1 MCWLFTLL
9 AFGIFIVIITS
20 IYFLRSTEYQE
31 FMGKWMID
39 FERTRNDTFYG
50 KAMSEKAFEQLKKT
64 TKDNIF
70 EIRRNLFCRET
81 YEDGKIKKVKGTI
94 QIIAHSSSLL
104 FFKTQE
110 VTGSDLRIVLYRI
123 SEDLMIVCYMLP
135 GVELGNASTFVMK
148 RISL

>member
-1 MCWLFTLL
+1 MIQTGFTPGEWGRRKKELL
-9 AFGIFIVIITS
+9 WKELPWKGLPRV
-20 IYFLRSTEYQE
+20 E
-31 FMGKWMID
+31 
-39 FERTRNDTFYG
+39 
-50 KAMSEKAFEQLKKT
+50 SEEMH
-64 TKDNIF
+64 
-70 EIRRNLFCRET
+70 
-81 YEDGKIKKVKGTI
+81 EDGKTKKVEGTI

>member
-70 EIRRNLFCRET
+70 EIRRNLFCREM

-110 VTGSDLRIVLYRI
+110 VTGSDLRIVL
-123 SEDLMIVCYMLP
+123 
-135 GVELGNASTFVMK
+135 
-148 RISL
+148 